1 MCIRDSGY
9 RVQQKG
15 KNLEFSLGF
24 SHPVI
29 VEAPEGITF
38 EVPDN
43 KMCIRDSIYGE
54 PLIARTIDSVPWGF
68 DVVVSTRW
76 PEVVQICE
84 DKHCPCVLHDGELR
98 SESVRAGL
106 SWGVERNWKGCLFL
120 PGDQPLVSSDSFE
133 AMVRAFDER
142 GRKHPVRLAC
152 NGEPSSPVLFPAE
165 LFDAL
170 MCLEGKDGGG
180 SILKDRTDVVLVEAR
195 AYELW
200 DVDTAKG
207 QQSIT
212 EHIAACSYFDRVA
225 NCINQ

>member
-1 MCIRDSGY
+1 MKLGCVIMASGE
-9 RVQQKG
+9 G
-15 KNLEFSLGF
+15 KRFGS
-24 SHPVI
+24 
-29 VEAPEGITF
+29 
-38 EVPDN
+38 N
-43 KMCIRDSIYGE
+43 KMLADIYGE
-54 PLIARTIDSVPWGF
+54 PLIARTIDSVPRGF

-76 PEVVQICE
+76 PEVAQICE

-133 AMVRAFDER
+133 AMVRAF
-142 GRKHPVRLAC
+142 
-152 NGEPSSPVLFPAE
+152 
-165 LFDAL
+165 
-170 MCLEGKDGGG
+170 GG
-180 SILKDRTDVVLVEAR
+180 SILKDRIDVVLVEAR

-200 DVDTAKG
+200 DVDTVKG
-207 QQSIT
+207 QRRIT

>member
-1 MCIRDSGY
+1 MKLGCVIMASGE
-9 RVQQKG
+9 G
-15 KNLEFSLGF
+15 KRFGS
-24 SHPVI
+24 
-29 VEAPEGITF
+29 
-38 EVPDN
+38 N
-43 KMCIRDSIYGE
+43 KMLADIYGE
-54 PLIARTIDSVPWGF
+54 PLIARTIDSVPRGF

-76 PEVVQICE
+76 PEVAQICE

-133 AMVRAFDER
+133 AMVRSFDER

-180 SILKDRTDVVLVEAR
+180 SILTTVPTWCWSRRVPTSCG
-195 AYELW
+195 
-200 DVDTAKG
+200 T
-207 QQSIT
+207 SIPLRDSD
-212 EHIAACSYFDRVA
+212 A
-225 NCINQ
+225 

>member
-1 MCIRDSGY
+1 MGTMVSG
-9 RVQQKG
+9 G
-15 KNLEFSLGF
+15 
-24 SHPVI
+24 
-29 VEAPEGITF
+29 GITMKLGCVIMASGEGKRF
-38 EVPDN
+38 GSN
-43 KMCIRDSIYGE
+43 KMLADIYGE
-54 PLIARTIDSVPWGF
+54 PLIARTIDSVPQGF

-76 PEVVQICE
+76 PEVAQICE
-84 DKHCPCVLHDGELR
+84 DTHCPCVLHDGEL
-98 SESVRAGL
+98 
-106 SWGVERNWKGCLFL
+106 
-120 PGDQPLVSSDSFE
+120 
-133 AMVRAFDER
+133 RAFDER

-180 SILKDRTDVVLVEAR
+180 SILKGRTDVVLVEAR

-207 QQSIT
+207 QQRIT

-225 NCINQ
+225 NSINQ

>member
-1 MCIRDSGY
+1 M
-9 RVQQKG
+9 
-15 KNLEFSLGF
+15 
-24 SHPVI
+24 
-29 VEAPEGITF
+29 
-38 EVPDN
+38 
-43 KMCIRDSIYGE
+43 
-54 PLIARTIDSVPWGF
+54 
-68 DVVVSTRW
+68 
-76 PEVVQICE
+76 
-84 DKHCPCVLHDGELR
+84 
-98 SESVRAGL
+98 
-106 SWGVERNWKGCLFL
+106 

-133 AMVRAFDER
+133 GMVRAFDER
-142 GRKHPVRLAC
+142 DRNHPVRLAC

-200 DVDTAKG
+200 DVDTVKG
-207 QQSIT
+207 QRRIT

>member
-1 MCIRDSGY
+1 MKLGCVIMASGE
-9 RVQQKG
+9 G
-15 KNLEFSLGF
+15 KRFGS
-24 SHPVI
+24 
-29 VEAPEGITF
+29 
-38 EVPDN
+38 N
-43 KMCIRDSIYGE
+43 KMLADICGK
-54 PLIARTIDSVPWGF
+54 PLIQRTIESVPRGF
-68 DVVVSTRW
+68 DVVVTTRW
-76 PEVVQICE
+76 PQVAEICRE
-84 DKHCPCVLHDGELR
+84 LRCACALHDGALR

-106 SWGVERNWKGCLFL
+106 TWGADRGWKGCLFL

-133 AMVRAFDER
+133 AMVRVFDER

-180 SILKDRTDVVLVEAR
+180 SILKSRIDVVLVEAR

-207 QQSIT
+207 QQRIT

-225 NCINQ
+225 NSINQ

>member
-1 MCIRDSGY
+1 MKLGCVIMASGE
-9 RVQQKG
+9 G
-15 KNLEFSLGF
+15 KRFGS
-24 SHPVI
+24 
-29 VEAPEGITF
+29 
-38 EVPDN
+38 N
-43 KMCIRDSIYGE
+43 KMLADIYGE
-54 PLIARTIDSVPWGF
+54 PLIARTIDSVPRGF

-76 PEVVQICE
+76 PEVAQICE
-84 DKHCPCVLHDGELR
+84 DKHCPCVLHDAALR

-170 MCLEGKDGGG
+170 MCLEGKDGGA

-207 QQSIT
+207 QRRIT

>member
-1 MCIRDSGY
+1 MKLGCVIMASGE
-9 RVQQKG
+9 G
-15 KNLEFSLGF
+15 KRFGS
-24 SHPVI
+24 
-29 VEAPEGITF
+29 
-38 EVPDN
+38 N
-43 KMCIRDSIYGE
+43 KMLADIYGE
-54 PLIARTIDSVPWGF
+54 PLIARTF

-76 PEVVQICE
+76 PEVAQICE

-98 SESVRAGL
+98 SESARAGL

-142 GRKHPVRLAC
+142 GRKRPVRLAC

-180 SILKDRTDVVLVEAR
+180 SILKSRIDVVLVEAR

-207 QQSIT
+207 QQRIT

>member
-1 MCIRDSGY
+1 MKLGCVIMASGE
-9 RVQQKG
+9 G
-15 KNLEFSLGF
+15 KRFGS
-24 SHPVI
+24 
-29 VEAPEGITF
+29 
-38 EVPDN
+38 N
-43 KMCIRDSIYGE
+43 KMLADIYGK
-54 PLIARTIDSVPWGF
+54 PLIARTIDSVPRGF

-76 PEVVQICE
+76 PEVAQICE
-84 DKHCPCVLHDGELR
+84 DKHCPCVLHDGKLR

-106 SWGVERNWKGCLFL
+106 SWGASRGWKGCLFL

-142 GRKHPVRLAC
+142 GRKYPVRLAC

-180 SILKDRTDVVLVEAR
+180 SILKDRADVVLVEAR

-200 DVDTAKG
+200 DVDTVKG
-207 QQSIT
+207 QRRIT

>member
-1 MCIRDSGY
+1 
-9 RVQQKG
+9 
-15 KNLEFSLGF
+15 
-24 SHPVI
+24 
-29 VEAPEGITF
+29 
-38 EVPDN
+38 
-43 KMCIRDSIYGE
+43 
-54 PLIARTIDSVPWGF
+54 
-68 DVVVSTRW
+68 
-76 PEVVQICE
+76 
-84 DKHCPCVLHDGELR
+84 
-98 SESVRAGL
+98 
-106 SWGVERNWKGCLFL
+106 WGVERNWKGCLFL
-120 PGDQPLVSSDSFE
+120 PGDQPLVSSGSFE
-133 AMVRAFDER
+133 AMVRAFDEC

-207 QQSIT
+207 QQRIT